1 MKNILYRFKE
11 NCVLNLDRVLFFS
24 LHLPLDAA
32 PLFYFSNLFIYYSIY
47 FSQYK
52 YRFYE
57 EPIYTYYIARV
68 VALGIRLFWNCILFP
83 CDIDSEHTYRFFFNF
98 YGQTKQNGTS
108 QMGIYM

>member
-32 PLFYFSNLFIYYSIY
+32 PVFYFSNLFIYYSIY

-52 YRFYE
+52 YRFN
-57 EPIYTYYIARV
+57 AN
-68 VALGIRLFWNCILFP
+68 LDILY
-83 CDIDSEHTYRFFFNF
+83 C
-98 YGQTKQNGTS
+98 
-108 QMGIYM
+108 